1 MGNEFQVESAGARP
15 ERSGTAAQNSV
26 RMADA
31 RNVSVDEDILDKVI
45 NETATAAQDDTMK
58 QEKNWTV
65 PGFGPMTR
73 VTTNFGQIPAQ
84 TLRVRDMVRTQSG
97 DFLPIVWLD
106 RILLNEDFMHSH
118 PEAMPVELLPSA
130 FGPGKPAQTVILSP
144 GQDVCPEPGFG
155 TPELTRVSD
164 MLHRPGALRKPEQ
177 IYTYT
182 VFHLGRPAMVD
193 CEGLWVYLDPK
204 AQDPSSA

>member
-1 MGNEFQVESAGARP
+1 MGSEFQVNSAGAPP
-15 ERSGTAAQNSV
+15 ECSGAPAQIKS
-26 RMADA
+26 RK
-31 RNVSVDEDILDKVI
+31 VDRQQVPSDEEILNQVI
-45 NETATAAQDDTMK
+45 SETAPASLDDTMK

-84 TLRVRDMVRTQSG
+84 ALRERDMVRTQSG

-106 RILLNEDFMHSH
+106 RILLNEDFMHAH
-118 PEAMPVELLPSA
+118 PEAMPIELLPSA
-130 FGPGKPAQTVILSP
+130 FGPGKPTQTVILSP

-155 TPELTRVSD
+155 APELTRVSD
-164 MLHRPGALRKPEQ
+164 MLQRPGALRKPEQ

-182 VFHLGRPAMVD
+182 VFHVGKPALVD
-193 CEGLWVYLDPK
+193 CEGLWVYVDPK
-204 AQDPSSA
+204 AQDLSA

>member
-1 MGNEFQVESAGARP
+1 
-15 ERSGTAAQNSV
+15 
-26 RMADA
+26 
-31 RNVSVDEDILDKVI
+31 
-45 NETATAAQDDTMK
+45 MK

-84 TLRVRDMVRTQSG
+84 ALRVRDLVRTQSG

-106 RILLNEDFMHSH
+106 RILLNEDFMVHH
-118 PEAMPVELLPSA
+118 PEAMPIELQPSV
-130 FGPGKPAQTVILSP
+130 FGPGKPAKSVVLSP

-155 TPELTRVSD
+155 DPNLTRVSD
-164 MLHRPGALRKPEQ
+164 MLQRPGAMRRPEQ

-182 VFHLGRPAMVD
+182 VFHLGKPEMVD
-193 CEGLWVYLDPK
+193 CEGLWIYLDPK
-204 AQDPSSA
+204 AQDLGGGSSL